1 MPPPS
6 AAPAPSLERFR
17 RRAALASLGLYVLAC
32 ATPAVAT
39 YDTVNREY
47 NLLFGAE
54 LLLIGCLGVFAF
66 NYGWFA
72 NLFLAGSG
80 FALLMRKDRTALV
93 LGVLAILVGL
103 DTLYWYEKPMLA
115 TSRAN
120 QVETGELQLRY
131 PSIGFFL
138 WMASMFVLVIAVLV
152 LRQRSRAPASGPAGF
167 IAGPP
172 GVAGRSDPRA
182 AGEE

>member
-6 AAPAPSLERFR
+6 AAPAPSFESFR
-17 RRAALASLGLYVLAC
+17 HRAFLASLALYVLAC

-47 NLLFGAE
+47 GLIFGAQ
-54 LLLIGCLGVFAF
+54 LLISGYMGVFF
-66 NYGWFA
+66 YNYGWFA
-72 NLFLAGSG
+72 NLFLAGAG
-80 FALLMRKDRTALV
+80 LALLMRKDRTALV
-93 LGVLAILVGL
+93 LGLLAILVGL
-103 DTLYWYEKPMLA
+103 DTLSWYAKPMLA
-115 TSRAN
+115 VSRAN

-138 WMASMFVLVIAVLV
+138 WMASMLVFVIAGLV
-152 LRQRSRAPASGPAGF
+152 LRRRTRAPAPGPAGP
-167 IAGPP
+167 IAAPREA
-172 GVAGRSDPRA
+172 AGRPDPPA

>member
-1 MPPPS
+1 MPPR
-6 AAPAPSLERFR
+6 AAPAPALERFR
-17 RRAALASLGLYVLAC
+17 RRAALSSLALYVLAC

-47 NLLFGAE
+47 DVLFGAE
-54 LLLIGCLGVFAF
+54 LLLIGVLGIFAF

-72 NLFLAGSG
+72 NFFLAGAG
-80 FALLMRKDRTALV
+80 FALLLRKDRTALV
-93 LGVLAILVGL
+93 LGVLAVLMGL

-115 TSRAN
+115 TSKAN
-120 QVETGELQLRY
+120 YVQTGELRLRY

-138 WMASMFVLVIAVLV
+138 WMASMLVLVGAVLV
-152 LRQRSRAPASGPAGF
+152 LRRRSGSTAPT
-167 IAGPP
+167 AGPHEE
-172 GVAGRSDPRA
+172 AGRSDPRA